1 MSTDRFS
8 MREAVRFGW
17 VTTKSNFLF
26 FVGILLAAFLIVV
39 IPDGIAKALSGLA
52 DEQAQGLGLA
62 FKGAGLLFSLLS
74 SVLYLILQM
83 GFIRISLNLHDG
95 SPSSFAD
102 LFSSWRLFFKY
113 LLGAILY
120 GLRCFWPVFLLGIV
134 AAILIPGLKAQA
146 PSTTLTAA
154 IALGVLFLVLLPLTV
169 IWAIKYQF
177 FGYLIVD
184 RGLGPVEAI
193 RKSAGVT
200 DGAKVDLFLFGLLIA
215 GINLLGMLALVV
227 GLFVTLPLSLI
238 AYAHVYRR
246 LSGAAPVVQRL
257 EDVEAEPDAEAPL
270 DIDMG
275 TAESPAPAAV
285 MKPPVRIASKS
296 APASAGEEARTK
308 GLFLLFYRN
317 EYEGAIEEFTR
328 AIGQDA
334 RYAGAYFS
342 RGMAY
347 FKLGEFNL
355 ALKDFDEAI
364 DLNRDYAEEAGV
376 FVQRGLARE
385 KLGDRSGAVQ
395 DLRAAVALG
404 NRDAQRWL
412 NWIMEQGEDL

>member
-1 MSTDRFS
+1 

-17 VTTKSNFLF
+17 VTTKSHFLF

-39 IPDGIAKALSGLA
+39 VPDGIGKALSGLA
-52 DEQAQGLGLA
+52 DEQTTGLGLA
-62 FKGAGLLFSLLS
+62 FKGIGLLFSLLS
-74 SVLYLILQM
+74 SVLYLILQI

-95 SPSSFAD
+95 SPHGFAD

-120 GLRCFWPVFLLGIV
+120 GIRCFWPVFLLGIV

-154 IALGVLFLVLLPLTV
+154 IALGVLFVVLLPLTV
-169 IWAIKYQF
+169 IWAIKYQY

-193 RKSAGVT
+193 RESARVT
-200 DGAKVDLFLFGLLIA
+200 DGTKADLFLFGLLIV
-215 GINLLGMLALVV
+215 GINLLGMLALMI

-246 LSGAAPVVQRL
+246 LSGAAPVVQRR
-257 EDVEAEPDAEAPL
+257 EDAEAEPDAEAPL

-275 TAESPAPAAV
+275 AAEPPATPV
-285 MKPPVRIASKS
+285 KPVRIAPKS
-296 APASAGEEARTK
+296 ASASAGEEARTR

-317 EYEGAIEEFTR
+317 DYEGAIEEFTR

-347 FKLGEFNL
+347 FKLGEFDL

-385 KLGDRSGAVQ
+385 KLGDRSGAIQ

-404 NRDAQRWL
+404 NPDAQRWL
-412 NWIMEQGEDL
+412 NWILEQGEDL

>member
-1 MSTDRFS
+1 

-17 VTTKSNFLF
+17 VTTKDHFLF
-26 FVGILLAAFLIVV
+26 FVGILLAAFLIVIV
-39 IPDGIAKALSGLA
+39 PEGIGKALSGLA
-52 DEQAQGLGLA
+52 DEQAPGLGLA
-62 FKGAGLLFSLLS
+62 FKGIGLLFSLLS

-83 GFIRISLNLHDG
+83 GFIRISLNFHDG
-95 SPSSFAD
+95 SPSGFAD

-134 AAILIPGLKAQA
+134 AAILIPSLKAQAA
-146 PSTTLTAA
+146 PSTTLAAA
-154 IALGVLFLVLLPLTV
+154 ITLGVLFLILLPLTV

-177 FGYLIVD
+177 FGYLVVD

-193 RKSAGVT
+193 RKSADVT
-200 DGAKVDLFLFGLLIA
+200 DGAKVDLFLFCLLIV
-215 GINLLGMLALVV
+215 GINLLGMLALMV
-227 GLFVTLPLSLI
+227 GLFVTLPLSVI

-246 LSGAAPVVQRL
+246 PSGEAPVVQRL
-257 EDVEAEPDAEAPL
+257 EDAEAEPDAVVPL
-270 DIDMG
+270 DIDLG
-275 TAESPAPAAV
+275 GGESPVPAAV
-285 MKPPVRIASKS
+285 MKPSVRIVSKT
-296 APASAGEEARTK
+296 APASAGEETRTK

-317 EYEGAIEEFTR
+317 DYEGAIQEFTR

-355 ALKDFDEAI
+355 ALKDFNEAI

>member
-17 VTTKSNFLF
+17 VTTKDHFLF
-26 FVGILLAAFLIVV
+26 FVGILLAAFLIVIV
-39 IPDGIAKALSGLA
+39 PEGIGKALSGLA
-52 DEQAQGLGLA
+52 DEQAPGLGLA
-62 FKGAGLLFSLLS
+62 FKGIGLLFSLLS

-83 GFIRISLNLHDG
+83 GFIRISLNFHDG
-95 SPSSFAD
+95 SPSGFAD

-134 AAILIPGLKAQA
+134 AAILIPGLKTQA
-146 PSTTLTAA
+146 PSTTLIAA

-169 IWAIKYQF
+169 VWAIKYQF

-193 RKSAGVT
+193 RESARVT
-200 DGAKVDLFLFGLLIA
+200 DGAKVDLFLFGLLII
-215 GINLLGMLALVV
+215 GINFLGMLALMI
-227 GLFVTLPLSLI
+227 GLFVTVPLSLI

-246 LSGAAPVVQRL
+246 LSGAVPVARRR
-257 EDVEAEPDAEAPL
+257 EDDEAEPDAEAPL

-275 TAESPAPAAV
+275 AAEPPATAIV
-285 MKPPVRIASKS
+285 KPVRIASKS

-317 EYEGAIEEFTR
+317 DYEGAIEEFTR